1 MTVVRDRVK
10 KLLSRPRFTVTNHGI
25 IFMNEKKH
33 VPEGFNRGTEVSIGL
48 IQTAVTK
55 DIQENIQKT
64 VSFVRKAAA
73 QGAQII
79 CLQELFSTVYFP
91 QHERLDASGFAE
103 PIPGDMV
110 SLFARLAK
118 ELGIVIIVPLFEKAQ
133 NGNYY
138 NSAAT
143 IDADGSILGVYR
155 KIHIPFDKLFY
166 EKNYFKDGDLG
177 YHVYKTRFASI
188 GVLICYDQWIP
199 EAARINTLMGA
210 DILFYPTAI
219 GWIKGHT
226 SKDGDWH
233 NAWETVQRGH
243 AIANGVH
250 VAAIN
255 RVGEEDQLQFWGGS
269 FVADAFGKVLKKAS
283 HTEEEA
289 LVVQVDLGMNKM
301 IRDGWGFLNNRR
313 PDTYQRICKPS

>member
-1 MTVVRDRVK
+1 
-10 KLLSRPRFTVTNHGI
+10 
-25 IFMNEKKH
+25 MNEKR
-33 VPEGFNRGTEVSIGL
+33 EISIGL

-55 DIQENIQKT
+55 NISENIQKT
-64 VSFVRKAAA
+64 VSYVRKAAG

-79 CLQELFSTVYFP
+79 CLQELFNTIYFP
-91 QHERLDASGFAE
+91 QHERLEPAGFAE
-103 PIPGDMV
+103 PIPGDTV
-110 SLFARLAK
+110 NLFSQLAK
-118 ELGIVIIVPLFEKAQ
+118 ELGIVIIVPLFEKAKD
-133 NGNYY
+133 GSYY
-138 NSAAT
+138 NTAVT
-143 IDADGSILGVYR
+143 IDADGSILGMYR
-155 KIHIPFDKLFY
+155 KIHIPFDKLFH

-177 YHVYKTRFASI
+177 YQVYKTRFASI

-219 GWIKGHT
+219 GWIKGHN

-250 VAAIN
+250 VAAVN
-255 RVGEEDQLQFWGGS
+255 RIGEEDRLTFWGGS
-269 FVADAFGKVLKKAS
+269 FVSDAFGKVIKKAS
-283 HTEEEA
+283 SDNEQA

-313 PDTYQRICKPS
+313 PDTYQRICKK

>member
-1 MTVVRDRVK
+1 
-10 KLLSRPRFTVTNHGI
+10 
-25 IFMNEKKH
+25 MNEKKH
-33 VPEGFNRGTEVSIGL
+33 VPKGFNRGTEVSIGL

-143 IDADGSILGVYR
+143 IDADGNILGVYR

>member
-1 MTVVRDRVK
+1 VTVVRDRVK

-143 IDADGSILGVYR
+143 IDADGNILGVYR

>member
-143 IDADGSILGVYR
+143 IDADGNILGVYR

-313 PDTYQRICKPS
+313 PDTYNPLCK

>member
-143 IDADGSILGVYR
+143 IDADGNILGVYR

-313 PDTYQRICKPS
+313 PDTYQPICK

>member
-1 MTVVRDRVK
+1 
-10 KLLSRPRFTVTNHGI
+10 
-25 IFMNEKKH
+25 MNEKK
-33 VPEGFNRGTEVSIGL
+33 EVSIGL

-55 DIQENIQKT
+55 NISENIQKT
-64 VSFVRKAAA
+64 VSFARKAAG

-79 CLQELFSTVYFP
+79 CLQELFSTIYFP

-103 PIPGDMV
+103 TIPGNTV
-110 SLFARLAK
+110 NLFSQLAK
-118 ELGIVIIVPLFEKAQ
+118 ELGIVIIVPLYEEAKD
-133 NGNYY
+133 GSYY
-138 NSAAT
+138 NTAVV
-143 IDADGSILGVYR
+143 IDADGELLGSYR

-166 EKNYFKDGDLG
+166 EKNYFKDGNLG
-177 YHVYKTRFASI
+177 YQVYKTKFAAI
-188 GVLICYDQWIP
+188 AVLICYDQWMP
-199 EAARINTLMGA
+199 EAARIATLMGA
-210 DILFYPTAI
+210 EIIFYPTAI

-255 RVGEEDQLQFWGGS
+255 RVGEEEQLQFWGGS
-269 FVADAFGKVLKKAS
+269 FVSDAFGKVIKKAS
-283 HTEEEA
+283 SDKEEA
-289 LVVQVDLGMNKM
+289 LVVKVDLGMNKM

-313 PDTYQRICKPS
+313 PDTYQPICKQS

>member
-33 VPEGFNRGTEVSIGL
+33 VPEGFNRGTEVSLGL

-55 DIQENIQKT
+55 DIRENIQKT

-143 IDADGSILGVYR
+143 IDADGNILGVYR

>member
-1 MTVVRDRVK
+1 
-10 KLLSRPRFTVTNHGI
+10 
-25 IFMNEKKH
+25 MNEKKH
-33 VPEGFNRGTEVSIGL
+33 VPEGFNLGTEVSIGL

-64 VSFVRKAAA
+64 VSFVRKATA

-79 CLQELFSTVYFP
+79 CLQELFGTIYFP
-91 QHERLDASGFAE
+91 QHERFDASGFAE
-103 PIPGDMV
+103 TISGDTV
-110 SLFARLAK
+110 SLFSRLAK

-138 NSAAT
+138 NSAVT

-177 YHVYKTRFASI
+177 YQVYKTRFASI
-188 GVLICYDQWIP
+188 GVLICYDQWNP

-210 DILFYPTAI
+210 EIIFYPTAI

-226 SKDGDWH
+226 SQDGDWH

-250 VAAIN
+250 VAAVN
-255 RVGEEDQLQFWGGS
+255 RIGEEEQLQFWGGS
-269 FVADAFGKVLKKAS
+269 FVADAFGKVIKKAS
-283 HTEEEA
+283 HDREEI
-289 LVVQVDLGMNKM
+289 LVATIDLSMNKK
-301 IRDGWGFLNNRR
+301 IREGWGFLNNRR
-313 PDTYQRICKPS
+313 PDTYSPICK